1 MKILVWPGF
10 SVVGLEI
17 AEQLRF
23 MKGVTLYSGSSEIAH
38 PMAEIFTGLIEI
50 PNLKTSNFLLDQ
62 QIVDEYIIFPAHDY
76 VLDYISNDLRNLKWV
91 GSNRDTIRLS
101 RDKSAMY
108 RFLGENLSEYCPQI
122 YQSVNEAEA
131 HLPCYLKP
139 NAGYGSQDHRVIENI
154 LDLKGAKELTKD
166 NLLME
171 ILQGEEFTVEC
182 LSTKDG
188 KLVYSR
194 GRKRLRVRM
203 GTSLSFESPQK
214 SVKEELE
221 KIALLINENLKLDGP
236 WYFQVKARNMNK
248 SDFKI
253 LEISTRL
260 PGSSVWSRANGI
272 NLAELAVWNFRNE
285 KIQALGNSHKV
296 EVERILSSKMSLKFD
311 FEHIYIDLD
320 DTILVDNKPNPW
332 AVAFMIQE
340 RNRGKKIHLLTK
352 SLSIN
357 LASTLIDN
365 QLEGFFDTV
374 IHLDEIDSKSNYIS
388 SKSSIFIDDSFS
400 ERQSV
405 QSIHGIPCYGPEVF
419 QLLVK

>member
-1 MKILVWPGF
+1 
-10 SVVGLEI
+10 
-17 AEQLRF
+17 
-23 MKGVTLYSGSSEIAH
+23 
-38 PMAEIFTGLIEI
+38 
-50 PNLKTSNFLLDQ
+50 
-62 QIVDEYIIFPAHDY
+62 
-76 VLDYISNDLRNLKWV
+76 
-91 GSNRDTIRLS
+91 
-101 RDKSAMY
+101 MY